1 MRSFAL
7 PGAARS
13 GERVGERKNVPRDQE
28 GHHPRRR
35 PDANKR
41 HRPDGDFRYEVRARK
56 RDAWS
61 SLGRLISRAGVYD
74 FEANRPSGARTE
86 LDQANVL
93 TFTLTSM
100 PSSSSPLPQ

>member
-1 MRSFAL
+1 VNASASGKMSRVTKRVIIL
-7 PGAARS
+7 GADRMPISAIGR
-13 GERVGERKNVPRDQE
+13 
-28 GHHPRRR
+28 
-35 PDANKR
+35 
-41 HRPDGDFRYEVRARK
+41 DGDFRYEVRARK